1 MEWYQLVLLA
11 LIQGVT
17 EFLPISSSAHLI
29 LAPHVF
35 GWPDQG
41 LAFDLAVHSG
51 TLAAVLGYFRR
62 ELLALAGAWL
72 RSVTGRGGGAEA
84 RLAWGLLVA
93 TLPALLLGGMLG
105 IAGEAE
111 LRVPWVIAAAS
122 IGFGLLLGWVDV
134 RAPRR
139 SGPEALGLPGF
150 LAVGVAQSLALIP
163 GASRSGMALLA
174 GRWLGLTRPAAA
186 RVAFY
191 LAIPVT
197 VAAIAYQAGRLAVQ
211 PEAAPWGALAVA
223 ALLAA
228 GSAAL
233 TIHYFLRLLQRMGLM
248 PFVVYRVLLGV
259 VLLAVFGFESG

>member
-29 LAPHVF
+29 LVPYLF
-35 GWPDQG
+35 DWPDQG
-41 LAFDLAVHSG
+41 LAFDLAVHLG

-62 ELLALAGAWL
+62 ELTSMAGAWG

-84 RLAWGLLVA
+84 RLAWGLLLA
-93 TLPALLLGGMLG
+93 TLPALLVGWLLGVT
-105 IAGEAE
+105 GEAG

-139 SGPEALGLPGF
+139 AEPDELRPPGF
-150 LAVGVAQSLALIP
+150 LAIGVAQALALIP
-163 GASRSGMALLA
+163 GASRSGMTIMA

-197 VAAIAYQAGRLAVQ
+197 GAAVAYESGRLMMQ
-211 PEAAPWGALAVA
+211 PETAPWMSLAAA

-228 GSAAL
+228 VSAAL
-233 TIHYFLRLLQRMGLM
+233 TIHWFLRLLRRMGLM
-248 PFVVYRVLLGV
+248 PFVVYRVVLGV
-259 VLLAVFGFESG
+259 ILLAAFGFET

>member
-29 LAPHVF
+29 LVPYVF
-35 GWPDQG
+35 GWADQG
-41 LAFDLAVHSG
+41 LAFDLAVHLG

-62 ELLALAGAWL
+62 ELLDLLRAWL
-72 RSVTGRGGGAEA
+72 RSVAGRGGGVEA
-84 RLAWGLLVA
+84 RLAWGLLLA
-93 TLPALLLGGMLG
+93 TVPAVLLGLLMGV
-105 IAGEAE
+105 AGEAE
-111 LRVPWVIAAAS
+111 LRVPWVIAVAS

-139 SGPEALGLPGF
+139 AEPEALRMPGF
-150 LAVGVAQSLALIP
+150 LAIGLAQALALIP
-163 GASRSGMALLA
+163 GASRSGMTIMA

-186 RVAFY
+186 RVSFY
-191 LAIPVT
+191 LAIPIT
-197 VAAIAYQAGRLAVQ
+197 AAAIAYQAGRLVLQ

-228 GSAAL
+228 ASSAL

-248 PFVVYRVLLGV
+248 PFVVYRVLLGL
-259 VLLAVFGFESG
+259 VLLAVFGI

>member
-29 LAPHVF
+29 LVPQVF

-41 LAFDLAVHSG
+41 LAFDLAVHLG

-62 ELLALAGAWL
+62 ELLGLAAAWT

-84 RLAWGLLVA
+84 RLAWGLLLA
-93 TLPALLLGGMLG
+93 TLPALLLGGLLG
-105 IAGEAE
+105 VAGAAG

-139 SGPEALGLPGF
+139 DEPEALRAPGF
-150 LAVGVAQSLALIP
+150 LAIGLAQALALIP
-163 GASRSGMALLA
+163 GASRSGMTILA

-197 VAAIAYQAGRLAVQ
+197 AAAVAYQAGRLVLQ
-211 PEAAPWGALAVA
+211 PEAVPWGALAAA

-233 TIHYFLRLLQRMGLM
+233 TIHFFLRLLQRMGLM